1 MELCHLSMEELEFY
15 DRLWGQAASEAGE
28 GEPTFFGLRGH
39 HLWAEGVIGV
49 IPPFKISAAEYGDL
63 MLLHKDLNCALE
75 RPEEEHHLVLGDE
88 DTSCAS
94 SSQCLEEL

>member
-1 MELCHLSMEELEFY
+1 
-15 DRLWGQAASEAGE
+15 
-28 GEPTFFGLRGH
+28 
-39 HLWAEGVIGV
+39 
-49 IPPFKISAAEYGDL
+49 

-94 SSQCLEEL
+94 RPQFLEAL